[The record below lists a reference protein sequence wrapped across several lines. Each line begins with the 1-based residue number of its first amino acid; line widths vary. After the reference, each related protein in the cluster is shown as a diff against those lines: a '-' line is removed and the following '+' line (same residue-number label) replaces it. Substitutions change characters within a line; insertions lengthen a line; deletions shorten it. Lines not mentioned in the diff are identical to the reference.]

1 MASRASSARDS
12 DVVSQFV
19 EKFAAVLTET
29 GFPRMPARLFAALL
43 ASDSGTMTAREL
55 AGLLRISPAAISGA
69 VRYLTQVNLV
79 SREHAPGSRREHY
92 RVHSDVW
99 YEAMARRDRVLS
111 RCEQSL
117 RHGSGCADGGDPR
130 VFRIYPGRVAFAARA
145 LARAQAAS
153 EFCRRWNRSNVQA
166 EVTDH
171 GVAEPENFA
180 GALYCV

>member
-1 MASRASSARDS
+1 MKAKVSSGASSIRDPA
-12 DVVSQFV
+12 VVSQFV
-19 EKFAAVLTET
+19 EQFAAVLTET

-43 ASDSGTMTAREL
+43 ASDSGTMTAPDL

-79 SREHAPGSRREHY
+79 SREHEPGSRRERY

-117 RHGSGCADGGDPR
+117 RKG
-130 VFRIYPGRVAFAARA
+130 IELLGR
-145 LARAQAAS
+145 
-153 EFCRRWNRSNVQA
+153 N
-166 EVTDH
+166 T
-171 GVAEPENFA
+171 GA
-180 GALYCV
+180 GARMAETLAFFEFIQGELHSLLDRWRERKRHLDFGGAGAIRTIKRR

>member
-1 MASRASSARDS
+1 VVSRVSSLRDA

-19 EKFAAVLTET
+19 EKFAAVLTES

-43 ASDSGTMTAREL
+43 ASDSGTMTAPEL

-117 RHGSGCADGGDPR
+117 RDGIDLL
-130 VFRIYPGRVAFAARA
+130 GRNTGAGARMAETLAFF
-145 LARAQAAS
+145 
-153 EFCRRWNRSNVQA
+153 EFIQA
-166 EVTDH
+166 ELHSLLDRWRERKRH
-171 GVAEPENFA
+171 LNFA
-180 GALYCV
+180 GGGTVRTFKRR

>member
-1 MASRASSARDS
+1 VVPRASSTRDP

-19 EKFAAVLTET
+19 EKFAAVLTES

-43 ASDSGTMTAREL
+43 ASDSGTMTAPEL

-117 RHGSGCADGGDPR
+117 RDG
-130 VFRIYPGRVAFAARA
+130 IELLGRDTGAGARMAETLAFFEFIQAELHSL
-145 LARAQAAS
+145 LARWR
-153 EFCRRWNRSNVQA
+153 ERKR
-166 EVTDH
+166 H
-171 GVAEPENFA
+171 LNFA
-180 GALYCV
+180 GGGTVRTFKRR

>member
-1 MASRASSARDS
+1 MVSKASSARDS

-117 RHGSGCADGGDPR
+117 RDG
-130 VFRIYPGRVAFAARA
+130 IELLGRDTGAGARMAETLAFF
-145 LARAQAAS
+145 
-153 EFCRRWNRSNVQA
+153 EFIQA
-166 EVTDH
+166 ELHSLLDRWRERKRH
-171 GVAEPENFA
+171 LNFA
-180 GALYCV
+180 GGGTVRTFKRR

>member
-1 MASRASSARDS
+1 
-12 DVVSQFV
+12 VVSQFV

-117 RHGSGCADGGDPR
+117 RDG
-130 VFRIYPGRVAFAARA
+130 IELLGRDTGAGARMAETLAFFEFIQAELHSL
-145 LARAQAAS
+145 LARWR
-153 EFCRRWNRSNVQA
+153 ERKR
-166 EVTDH
+166 H
-171 GVAEPENFA
+171 LNFA
-180 GALYCV
+180 GGGTVRTFKRR

>member
-1 MASRASSARDS
+1 MASRASSTRDS

-19 EKFAAVLTET
+19 EKFASVLTES

-43 ASDSGTMTAREL
+43 ASDSGTMTAPEL

-79 SREHAPGSRREHY
+79 SREHAPGSRRERY

-117 RHGSGCADGGDPR
+117 RDG
-130 VFRIYPGRVAFAARA
+130 IELLGRDTGAGARMAETLAFFEFIQAELHSL
-145 LARAQAAS
+145 LARWC
-153 EFCRRWNRSNVQA
+153 ERKR
-166 EVTDH
+166 H
-171 GVAEPENFA
+171 LNFA
-180 GALYCV
+180 GGGTVRTFKRR

>member
-1 MASRASSARDS
+1 MVSKASSARDS

-117 RHGSGCADGGDPR
+117 RDG
-130 VFRIYPGRVAFAARA
+130 IELLGRDTGAGARMAENLAFFEFIQAELHSL
-145 LARAQAAS
+145 LARWR
-153 EFCRRWNRSNVQA
+153 ERKR
-166 EVTDH
+166 H
-171 GVAEPENFA
+171 LNFA
-180 GALYCV
+180 GGGTVRTFKRR

>member
-1 MASRASSARDS
+1 VVSKASSARDS

-117 RHGSGCADGGDPR
+117 RDG
-130 VFRIYPGRVAFAARA
+130 IELLGRDTGAGARMAETLAFFEFIQAELHSL
-145 LARAQAAS
+145 LARWR
-153 EFCRRWNRSNVQA
+153 ERKR
-166 EVTDH
+166 H
-171 GVAEPENFA
+171 LNFA
-180 GALYCV
+180 GGGTVRTFKRR

>member
-1 MASRASSARDS
+1 MVSKASSARDS

-117 RHGSGCADGGDPR
+117 RDGIELLGRNSGAGAR
-130 VFRIYPGRVAFAARA
+130 MAETLAFFEFIQAELHSL
-145 LARAQAAS
+145 LARWR
-153 EFCRRWNRSNVQA
+153 ERKR
-166 EVTDH
+166 H
-171 GVAEPENFA
+171 LNFA
-180 GALYCV
+180 GGGTVRTFKRR

>member
-1 MASRASSARDS
+1 MASRASSTRDS

-19 EKFAAVLTET
+19 EKFAAVLTES

-43 ASDSGTMTAREL
+43 ASDSGTMTAPEL

-117 RHGSGCADGGDPR
+117 RDG
-130 VFRIYPGRVAFAARA
+130 IELLGRNTGAGARMAETLAFFEFIQAELHSL
-145 LARAQAAS
+145 LARWR
-153 EFCRRWNRSNVQA
+153 ERKR
-166 EVTDH
+166 H
-171 GVAEPENFA
+171 LNFA
-180 GALYCV
+180 GGGTVRTFKRR